1 MFQILISDK
10 LGQAGLE
17 RLDQMND
24 VHYDMKLGLNQAELR
39 AIIPDY
45 DALIIRSDT
54 QVTAELLAAAP
65 NLKLVGRAG
74 IGVDNIDIEAATMR
88 GVIVMNTPGA
98 NSVATAE
105 HTMALMLAASRH
117 TAHSHISLIAGEWRR
132 SDFVGTELFGKTL
145 GIIGFGRV
153 GRLVATRAQ
162 AFGMEIV
169 AYDPFVS
176 EEVGREMGVTLVDL
190 EDLLPQADYITLHT
204 AVTPKTAK
212 LINAATIS
220 QMKEGVI
227 LINVARGKLI
237 DEPALV
243 ASLQSGKVKAAGV
256 DVYSGEPPADNPLIG
271 LPNVVHTPHLGASSM
286 EAQRNVAT
294 QIVEQMVDALRGTDF
309 RNALN
314 MPFQTTASFDDIR
327 PYMALAEK
335 IGQFHAGLADS
346 PIKEI
351 ELEVQGEQLD
361 GIVKAIAAGL
371 LIGLLKDLHP
381 EPLNYI
387 NAPVVADQLGIK
399 INQTMG
405 QSPVNYPNLVSC
417 RAVGDGWE
425 RLIVGVLFAG
435 GEPRIVRLND
445 YDVDAR
451 PEGHILLMQNK
462 DVPGVIG
469 QIGTI
474 LAAYEVNIGEW
485 RMGRDKPG
493 GKALSFINLDSDV
506 PASALNALEG
516 ITAVTRVKLI
526 SL

>member
-10 LGQAGLE
+10 LGKAGLE
-17 RLDQMND
+17 RLDQMDD
-24 VHYDMKLGLNQAELR
+24 VHYEMRPGLNQAELR

-45 DALIIRSDT
+45 DALIVRSDT

-65 NLKLVGRAG
+65 QLKIVGRAG
-74 IGVDNIDIEAATMR
+74 IGVDNIDIKAATMR
-88 GVIVMNTPGA
+88 GIIVMNTPGA
-98 NSVATAE
+98 NSMATAE
-105 HTMALMLAASRH
+105 QTMALMLASSRH
-117 TAHSHISLIAGEWRR
+117 TAQAHMSVNAGEWRR

-145 GIIGFGRV
+145 GIIGFGRI
-153 GRLVATRAQ
+153 GRLVAARAQ
-162 AFGMEIV
+162 AFGMEVV
-169 AYDPFVS
+169 ACDPFVS
-176 EEVGREMGVTLVDL
+176 EEVGREMNVTLLDL
-190 EDLLPQADYITLHT
+190 EDLLPQADYVSLHT
-204 AVTPKTAK
+204 AVTPETTK
-212 LINAATIS
+212 LINTDTIN
-220 QMKEGVI
+220 QMKDGVI

-237 DEPALV
+237 DEPAL
-243 ASLQSGKVKAAGV
+243 AAALQSGKVRAAGL
-256 DVYSGEPPADNPLIG
+256 DVYSSEPPTNNPLIH
-271 LPNVVHTPHLGASSM
+271 LPNVVHTPHLGASSV

-294 QIVEQMVDALRGTDF
+294 QIVEQVVDALRGTDF

-314 MPFQTTASFDDIR
+314 TPFQTTGNFDEIR

-335 IGQFHAGLADS
+335 IGRFHAGMADS
-346 PIKEI
+346 LIQKI

-371 LIGLLKDLHP
+371 LIGVLQDLHP

-387 NAPVVADQLGIK
+387 NAPVIADQLGIQ
-399 INQTMG
+399 ISQTTG

-417 RAVGDGWE
+417 RVFGDDWD
-425 RLIVGVLFAG
+425 RLIAGVLFAG
-435 GEPRIVRLND
+435 GQPRIVRLND

-451 PEGHILLMQNK
+451 PEGHILLMQNR
-462 DVPGVIG
+462 DVPGVVG

-506 PASALNALEG
+506 PAAALDALSK
-516 ITAVTRVKLI
+516 ITAVTRAKLVN
-526 SL
+526 L